1 MQYEKKA
8 ERKICR
14 ANMKHLHIVIVDHK
28 TRNEWTNVPTN
39 DVQPTYIGSTSTIYS
54 TSFIFGML
62 LIWPF
67 CNSLLVCFFFNSEAM
82 QMHKHKHK
90 YFDWFRV
97 HGTNSNQRLCE
108 NFCIK
113 FTYLF
118 VRHYD
123 DSLAFD
129 TDNEKPIVC
138 QLHSMNGQAI
148 IPES

>member
-1 MQYEKKA
+1 MKKKQSGKYA
-8 ERKICR
+8 VQTWNTYISSS
-14 ANMKHLHIVIVDHK
+14 LII
-28 TRNEWTNVPTN
+28 RNETNERTYQRTKCSQHILVRLARFI
-39 DVQPTYIGSTSTIYS
+39 QPVLFS
-54 TSFIFGML
+54 
-62 LIWPF
+62 
-67 CNSLLVCFFFNSEAM
+67 VCFWFGLSVIPFWCFFSNSEAM